1 MSFKRLEKVQGE
13 SVQLKCS
20 KCFLYQQSLA
30 AQLQDTPT
38 TGHAYLVV
46 TSHYKPHLH
55 DAAPLGKLMLE
66 LRQIYGVHLRS
77 CLATLC

>member
-1 MSFKRLEKVQGE
+1 MR
-13 SVQLKCS
+13 VQLKCS

-46 TSHYKPHLH
+46 TSHYKPRLH

-77 CLATLC
+77 CLAALC